1 MRKGL
6 LAVSLILLIS
16 LVALFPACEG
26 ETTGTIQV
34 KATLDGVPWTGA
46 VSYTLT
52 PATGTATSGSSVD
65 KSFTLEAGTWTCA
78 YVAGGPGAFVDI
90 TPSATQT
97 LATGQG
103 VTFTLNFQTVPALN
117 AEISF
122 ESWTINGQK
131 VAGGQ
136 TYVLHPNDWVDV
148 EYNEHMFG
156 PSGNV
161 TVHQT
166 SWLKVHN
173 IGFEGEPGPSIWLH
187 VLNDP
192 GAIYMDPPAQ
202 GSNQQ
207 CTVEGAKV
215 NPCDEVEL
223 KFCQPVNLDVEI
235 DWELQICT
243 QYTKT
248 INWISFPSF
257 HPILFDVPSIPP
269 GSPESFPYYGMSLN
283 LTTWASVD
291 LPGDTDPT
299 DDTTPESDWLVVT
312 FMP

>member
-6 LAVSLILLIS
+6 LAIS
-16 LVALFPACEG
+16 LVLLLSLAIVFPSCTP
-26 ETTGTIQV
+26 TTATIEV

-52 PATGTATSGSSVD
+52 PTSGTATSGSTVD
-65 KSFTLEAGTWTCA
+65 KSFTVEAGNWTCV
-78 YVAGGPGAFVDI
+78 YVTGGPGAFVNI

-97 LATGQG
+97 LAAGETK
-103 VTFTLNFQTVPALN
+103 TFTLNFQTVPALN
-117 AEISF
+117 AKIDF
-122 ESWTINGQK
+122 KSWTINGQE
-131 VAGGQ
+131 VPGGQ
-136 TYVLHPNDWVDV
+136 TYILHPNDWVDV
-148 EYNEHMFG
+148 EYTEHMYG
-156 PSGNV
+156 PQGNV

-187 VLNDP
+187 VLNEP
-192 GAIYMDPPAQ
+192 GAVSMDPPAD

-207 CTVEGAKV
+207 CTVGGV
-215 NPCDEVEL
+215 PVSPCDEIEL
-223 KFCQPVNLDVEI
+223 KFCIPVTLDVEI
-235 DWELQICT
+235 DWNLEICT
-243 QYTKT
+243 DYTKT

-257 HPILFDVPSIPP
+257 HPILFDVTV
-269 GSPESFPYYGMSLN
+269 FAYGQSLN

-291 LPGDTDPT
+291 LEGDTNPD
-299 DDTTPESDWLVVT
+299 DDTTPESEWLAVT

>member
-6 LAVSLILLIS
+6 LAIS
-16 LVALFPACEG
+16 LVLLLSLAIVFPSCTGPA
-26 ETTGTIQV
+26 TTGTINV

-46 VSYTLT
+46 VSYNLT
-52 PATGTATSGSSVD
+52 PASGTGTSGTSVD

-78 YVAGGPGAFVDI
+78 YVSGGPGAFVNI

-97 LATGQG
+97 LASGQG

-122 ESWTINGQK
+122 KSWTLNGVEIQAGTHFINI
-131 VAGGQ
+131 
-136 TYVLHPNDWVDV
+136 HPNDYIDA
-148 EYNEHMFG
+148 EYNEHMYG

-173 IGFEGEPGPSIWLH
+173 IGFEGEPGPSILLH
-187 VLNDP
+187 VANDP

-207 CTVEGAKV
+207 CTVGGVPAS
-215 NPCDEVEL
+215 PCDEFEL
-223 KFCQPVNLDVEI
+223 KFCIPVTLDVEI
-235 DWELQICT
+235 DWNLEICT

-257 HPILFDVPSIPP
+257 HPILFDVTVFAF
-269 GSPESFPYYGMSLN
+269 GQSLN